1 MTPLG
6 GFAPPGRRSEAL
18 VRRVVEGAAWHLG
31 AAPVLIDSLAA
42 LGEGPG
48 DAPGV
53 LLLLEADEAL
63 GHALAAGWVVVTTR
77 RHLDARHGRE
87 LYWVA
92 SERPEVLLRAVLQ
105 VARAPASLPAV
116 ARAAQALGRSLS
128 PAQLAARFAPP
139 LVSVVMPVYDDEDVV
154 LGSIRSVLEQT
165 LADLELVIVDD
176 GSSDGSR
183 ERIAALDDPR
193 LVLRWQAG
201 AGPSHA
207 RNAGLRLCRSE
218 GYLAFLD
225 SDDAWEP
232 VFLERMIEALSVAPP
247 QVGLCYC
254 DYTLSIDGGPPNRR
268 VVEDASF
275 PSLVVHDGLVP
286 MGSFV
291 IRRSVLERVGLL
303 DEAMTR
309 GEDYAWLLRVAAAY
323 ELLRVPETLFHY
335 RRRAD
340 GQLSTTP
347 LDPAALQRS
356 RLDALEQWSS
366 RVLPHGGRP

>member
-1 MTPLG
+1 MTALAG
-6 GFAPPGRRSEAL
+6 WAPPGCRSEAL

-31 AAPVLIDSLAA
+31 VPPVLLGSLAA
-42 LGEGPG
+42 LREGPG
-48 DAPGV
+48 EGPGV
-53 LLLLEADEAL
+53 LLLLEAGEAL
-63 GHALAAGWVVVTTR
+63 GHALAAGWVVIVSR

-87 LYWVA
+87 LYWVL

-105 VARAPASLPAV
+105 VARSPASLPAV
-116 ARAAQALGRSLS
+116 ARAARALGGSLA
-128 PAQLAARFAPP
+128 PAQLADRFAPP

-154 LGSIRSVLEQT
+154 AAAIRSVLDQT

-176 GSSDGSR
+176 GSRDGSR
-183 ERIAALDDPR
+183 ERIAAQGDPR

-207 RNAGLRLCRSE
+207 RNAGLRLCRSA

-232 VFLERMIEALSVAPP
+232 VFLERMVEALSVAPP

-254 DYTLSIDGGPPNRR
+254 DYTLSIDGGPPTRR

-275 PSLVVHDGLVP
+275 PALVVHDGLVP

-291 IRRSVLERVGLL
+291 IRREVLDRVGPL
-303 DEAMTR
+303 DEGMAR

-323 ELLRVPETLFHY
+323 ELQRVPETLFHY
-335 RRRAD
+335 RRRSD

-347 LDPAALQRS
+347 LDHAALQRS
-356 RLDALEQWSS
+356 RLAALEQWSS

>member
-1 MTPLG
+1 MTSLAG
-6 GFAPPGRRSEAL
+6 WAPPGARSESL

-31 AAPVLIDSLAA
+31 VAPVLLDSLDS
-42 LGEGPG
+42 LREGPG
-48 DAPGV
+48 QAPGV
-53 LLLLEADEAL
+53 LLLLEADETLA
-63 GHALAAGWVVVTTR
+63 HALAAGWVVITTR

-105 VARAPASLPAV
+105 VARASASLPAV
-116 ARAAQALGRSLS
+116 ARAARALGHSSS

-154 LGSIRSVLEQT
+154 LGAVRSVLDQT

-183 ERIAALDDPR
+183 ERLAALEDPR

-232 VFLERMIEALSVAPP
+232 VFLERMVEALSVAPP
-247 QVGLCYC
+247 RVGLCYC
-254 DYTLSIDGGPPNRR
+254 DYTLAIDGGPPTRR

-291 IRRSVLERVGLL
+291 IRREVLDRVGLL
-303 DEAMTR
+303 DEGMTR

-323 ELLRVPETLFHY
+323 ELVRVPETLFHY

-347 LDPAALQRS
+347 LDHAALQRS
-356 RLDALEQWSS
+356 RLHALEQWSS
-366 RVLPHGGRP
+366 RVLPHGGQP

>member
-1 MTPLG
+1 MIPLAG
-6 GFAPPGRRSEAL
+6 WAPPGSRSEAL

-31 AAPVLIDSLAA
+31 VPPVLLDSHEA
-42 LGEGPG
+42 LREGPG
-48 DAPGV
+48 EAPGV

-63 GHALAAGWVVVTTR
+63 GHALAAGWVVIATR
-77 RHLDARHGRE
+77 RHLDARHGHE

-92 SERPEVLLRAVLQ
+92 SERPEVLVRAVLQ
-105 VARAPASLPAV
+105 VARSPASLPAM
-116 ARAAQALGRSLS
+116 ARAARALGRSLD
-128 PAQLAARFAPP
+128 PLTLAARFAPP

-154 LGSIRSVLEQT
+154 TVAIRSVLDQT
-165 LADLELVIVDD
+165 LSDLELVIVDD
-176 GSSDGSR
+176 GSSDASR
-183 ERIAALDDPR
+183 ERIAACDDPR

-207 RNAGLRLCRSE
+207 RNAGLGLCRSPAHV
-218 GYLAFLD
+218 AFLD

-232 VFLERMIEALSVAPP
+232 LFLERMVEALSVAPP
-247 QVGLCYC
+247 QVGLVYC
-254 DYTLSIDGGPPNRR
+254 DYTLTIDGGPPTRR

-291 IRRSVLERVGLL
+291 IRRAVLDRVGLL
-303 DEAMTR
+303 DEGMAR

-323 ELLRVPETLFHY
+323 ELQRVPETLFHY
-335 RRRAD
+335 RRRSD

-347 LDPAALQRS
+347 LDHAALQRS
-356 RLDALEQWSS
+356 RLLALEQWSS